1 MNRRVKS
8 HIRLKRFI
16 QATMNKWLKRLIKL
30 ALSVIAIVLLSQ
42 KIEWSAVKQVI
53 VNSNY
58 LLLLVALVLYICS
71 KVVSAIRLNQ
81 LQSQIPIELSEKKNT
96 KLYFIGMFYNL
107 FLPGGIGGDGYK
119 AVWLR
124 KNFSVPTKDI
134 VSTLFLDRFLGLAA
148 LFLLLFVG
156 AWFTN
161 LYTKLPGMYFWLSIL
176 LFVFVLP
183 VTYFVVQ
190 QFFSRFVNV
199 FWTTIGLSLL
209 VQLIQIAEA
218 VVLILAI
225 GLSGKVINYI
235 VLFLASS
242 IAAVLPIS
250 IGGVGVRELTFIYG
264 NELLNIEKNQ
274 AVAFSLLFF
283 IVMAFSSFIGAF
295 LRMENNRS

>member
-1 MNRRVKS
+1 
-8 HIRLKRFI
+8 
-16 QATMNKWLKRLIKL
+16 MNKWLKWFIKL
-30 ALSVIAIVLLSQ
+30 ALSVIAIVIISK
-42 KIEWSAVKQVI
+42 KIEWSAVKQV
-53 VNSNY
+53 VLNSNY

-134 VSTLFLDRFLGLAA
+134 VSALFLDRFLGLAA
-148 LFLLLFVG
+148 LFLLLFAGV
-156 AWFTN
+156 WFTN
-161 LYTKLPGMYFWLSIL
+161 LFTTLPAMYLWLSIL
-176 LFVFVLP
+176 LLVFVLP

>member
-1 MNRRVKS
+1 M
-8 HIRLKRFI
+8 
-16 QATMNKWLKRLIKL
+16 KL
-30 ALSVIAIVLLSQ
+30 ALSVIAIVIISK

-53 VNSNY
+53 LNSNY

-134 VSTLFLDRFLGLAA
+134 VSALFLDRFLGLAA
-148 LFLLLFVG
+148 LFLLLFAGV
-156 AWFTN
+156 WCTN
-161 LYTKLPGMYFWLSIL
+161 LFTTLPAMYLWLSIL
-176 LFVFVLP
+176 LLVFVLP